1 MVATNATTI
10 EAVAVA
16 ANPLPSSPYPVKI
29 AEMQQ
34 RTSSYDFSSMTL
46 NE

>member
-10 EAVAVA
+10 EAIAVV
-16 ANPLPSSPYPVKI
+16 ANPLPDSPSPVKI
-29 AEMQQ
+29 AELQQ
-34 RTSSYDFSSMTL
+34 RTSSHDFSSMTL